1 MSAYEPKHHS
11 VLHAHDAG
19 AGSLEFEQ
27 NAHVCAKCVWPKIEK
42 CVCACVRA
50 AENPSQLTLCGKSSL
65 PSSSS
70 ALASITQVL
79 VIREK
84 AKTRR
89 PQCRAVVASCLGEII
104 NIQVIK
110 RFCPVN

>member
-1 MSAYEPKHHS
+1 MEQTMRFGR
-11 VLHAHDAG
+11 VLDRLVVMKTTHFLGKNLNLGKMHI
-19 AGSLEFEQ
+19 
-27 NAHVCAKCVWPKIEK
+27 CACGRKLKN
-42 CVCACVRA
+42 ACVRA

-65 PSSSS
+65 PSSTS

-89 PQCRAVVASCLGEII
+89 PQCRAVVASCLGESF

-110 RFCPVN
+110 RFYPVN

>member
-1 MSAYEPKHHS
+1 M
-11 VLHAHDAG
+11 LHAHNAG

-27 NAHVCAKCVWPKIEK
+27 NAHVCAKCVWLKR
-42 CVCACVRA
+42 VCA
-50 AENPSQLTLCGKSSL
+50 AENPLQLTLCGKSSL

-104 NIQVIK
+104 NIQVIQ